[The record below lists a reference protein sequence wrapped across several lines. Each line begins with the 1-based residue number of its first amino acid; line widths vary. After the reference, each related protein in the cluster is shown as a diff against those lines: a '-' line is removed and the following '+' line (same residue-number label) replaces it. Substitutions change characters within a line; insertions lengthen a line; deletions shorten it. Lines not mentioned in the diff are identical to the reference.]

1 MNSESPFLA
10 LGNVVD
16 PGEVQAQVE
25 AIVVSF
31 APGHDASRI
40 ARTFDLVNTAFAGAL
55 PGYRSLRTPYHDS
68 IHTHEVTL
76 CTARILHGLDRAG
89 YELDAEHI
97 DAALIGALL
106 HDVGYLAADTESDGS
121 GAQFTECHVGRS
133 VDFAYRYLD
142 DLPDNVLDLAAKAIW
157 LTDHR
162 QPGHWL
168 TFDSREQRLSAA
180 AMASADLVGQMSNRA
195 YLERLLLLYL
205 EYAEAD
211 FGGFVD
217 YHDLLEKTLTFYRYV
232 RSRLEGDLE
241 GVASLLTHHFNAQ
254 RGVERNYY
262 LDAIH
267 RNLDYLERL
276 LQHERATRL
285 RYLRRG
291 DAADRLLE
299 FLKRF

>member
-1 MNSESPFLA
+1 MSSESPFLA

-16 PGEVQAQVE
+16 PGEVRAQVE
-25 AIVVSF
+25 AIVASF

-40 ARTFDLVNTAFAGAL
+40 VRTFDLVNTAFSGAL

-76 CTARILHGLDRAG
+76 CTARILHGLDRVG
-89 YELDAEHI
+89 YELSAEHI

-106 HDVGYLAADTESDGS
+106 HDVGYLTTDTESDGS

-133 VDFAYRYLD
+133 VDFACRYLD
-142 DLPDNVLDLAAKAIW
+142 DLPDTVLDLAVKAIW

-162 QPGHWL
+162 QSGAWL
-168 TFDSREQRLSAA
+168 TFDSREQHLSAA
-180 AMASADLVGQMSNRA
+180 AMASADLLGQMSNRA

-217 YHDLLEKTLTFYRYV
+217 YHDLLEKTLTFYRHV
-232 RSRLEGDLE
+232 RVRLERDLK
-241 GVASLLTHHFNAQ
+241 GVSFLLTHHFNAQ
-254 RGVERNYY
+254 KGVERNYY
-262 LDAIH
+262 ADAIH

-299 FLKRF
+299 FLKRL